1 MESVSVVSVLLALFF
16 FDSIIYLG
24 STLILRKVNWINRL
38 RERWKVG
45 SAFQVIIILV
55 VFACTGFTVLYLK
68 RPLFE
73 FLFEGQEMPL
83 WASVVYYILILPIYN
98 VFLLFYGLI
107 FGQFSFFWA
116 FEKRFFNRV
125 FSIFRKSNSK

>member
-1 MESVSVVSVLLALFF
+1 LESVSVVSVLLALFF